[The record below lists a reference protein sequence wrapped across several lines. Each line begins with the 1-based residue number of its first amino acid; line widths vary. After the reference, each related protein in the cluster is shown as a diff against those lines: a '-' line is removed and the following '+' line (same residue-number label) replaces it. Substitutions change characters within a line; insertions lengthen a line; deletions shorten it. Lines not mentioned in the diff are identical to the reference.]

1 MARSTAS
8 STNTTTASANPTRE
22 QFVRE
27 YMQQLSA
34 ARGPKV
40 GLTER
45 LAMFVED
52 KAVATVKNSKRTF
65 GRLHAAWEIAD
76 QIAQAAYAEE
86 HARHAE
92 EMARRLGY
100 E

>member
-1 MARSTAS
+1 MARSTVS
-8 STNTTTASANPTRE
+8 STNTAASTNLTRE

-45 LAMFVED
+45 LATFVED
-52 KAVATVKNSKRTF
+52 RLVGAVKNSRRTG
-65 GRLHAAWEIAD
+65 GRLRAAWEIAGS
-76 QIAQAAYAEE
+76 IADAAYAEE

>member
-1 MARSTAS
+1 MARATDTAS
-8 STNTTTASANPTRE
+8 PVTITRE

-27 YMQQLSA
+27 YMAQLSA
-34 ARGPKV
+34 ARGPKL

-45 LAMFVED
+45 LATFVED
-52 KAVATVKNSKRTF
+52 KAVSAVKNSKRTF
-65 GRLHAAWEIAD
+65 GRLQAAWEIAD
-76 QIAQAAYAEE
+76 SISQAAYAEE

-92 EMARRLGY
+92 AMAKRLGY